1 MYIKSLY
8 IESFGSI
15 DEKSLE
21 LEKGLNVIEG
31 KNESGKSTLCMFI
44 KFMLYGLSGR
54 SGEDELSERAK
65 YISWKTG
72 KAAGHMIISTAA
84 GEYKIERSLISSTD
98 SEGQTQYR
106 ESLEVT
112 DTLTGERAFK
122 GQVPGEAILGFPE
135 GLFVNTV
142 FVRQISGSRV
152 DGSGMAQAIENILL
166 AGDENANIKK
176 AMDRLEKARKA
187 LWHKRG
193 EGGKLQLA
201 LREKARLEGNLS
213 EARSKNAGIIS
224 YENECARLS
233 SLIDE
238 RTAQRDE
245 NQAVYS
251 AYEKLKRGERVYKA
265 KELEDRISALSE
277 QAAELEQ
284 YGNISAHVGR
294 INSFFA
300 RLEGV
305 DSRIRSLK
313 KSMQDM
319 PDEKDSMSEED
330 ILSATEDKS
339 RAASCKAKK
348 KLFGVLFAVCLLIG
362 SALGAAGALVSL
374 PSPADLALMG
384 AGGAF
389 LAAGIVFISLS
400 ISKNSKLKK
409 IFAKWNADSIQVLG
423 SSIDE
428 RIKKARAYESATA
441 DIKAKNEELSLCEKE
456 RDATLASLRKDAS
469 VFIKDELS
477 DTDLLVSLALEKA
490 QELSGEKEQLL
501 SALGLAKGE
510 MRSYADVLGEDGG
523 ESIAKEAARV
533 LETPEGKKAALLS
546 KKDAELILQK
556 RNFAQTALPALITQK
571 GEADAALARLKA
583 TTNDSATI
591 AALLDSTQRDIE
603 KMKRRL
609 DGIEA
614 ARDALILA
622 GEGLRSSLMPRVCEK
637 ACDILSS
644 LTDGKYT
651 KITLDR
657 EFDIDILMDGKK
669 RELAYMSKGTAD
681 AVYISLRLA
690 LASVMFANDTPPLIY
705 DESFA
710 GIDETRLEKII
721 ALLSCSEEIA
731 QSLLFTC
738 RSAEGDMAKKGA
750 TVITL

>member
-1 MYIKSLY
+1 MYIKSIY

-15 DEKSLE
+15 EEKSFS

-54 SGEDELSERAK
+54 NGEGELSERAK

-72 KAAGHMIISTAA
+72 KACGYMIISTAA
-84 GEYKIERSLISSTD
+84 GEYKIERSLLSSTD
-98 SEGQTQYR
+98 AEGQIQYR
-106 ESLEVT
+106 ENLDVT

-135 GLFVNTV
+135 SLFVNTV

-193 EGGKLQLA
+193 GGGKIQLA
-201 LREKARLEGNLS
+201 LQEKARLEGKLS
-213 EARSKNAGIIS
+213 EARSGNAAIIS
-224 YENECARLS
+224 YENECAKLS
-233 SLIDE
+233 ALIDE
-238 RTAQRDE
+238 RTVQRNE
-245 NQAVYS
+245 NQAIYS
-251 AYEKLKRGERVYKA
+251 AYEKLGRGERVYKA
-265 KELEDRISALSE
+265 RELEERIAELSR

-284 YGNISAHVGR
+284 YGNIPAHVGK

-305 DSRIRSLK
+305 DSRIRNLK
-313 KSMQDM
+313 RSMQDM
-319 PDEKDSMSEED
+319 PDENDRMDENS
-330 ILSATEDKS
+330 ILAANEDKS
-339 RAASCKAKK
+339 RSASCKVKK
-348 KLFGVLFAVCLLIG
+348 KRNVALFIISALLG
-362 SALGAAGALVSL
+362 AGLGAAGALLSL
-374 PSPADLALMG
+374 PSPTNLVLLG
-384 AGGAF
+384 GGGALLL
-389 LAAGIVFISLS
+389 LAIVFLS
-400 ISKNSKLKK
+400 MFITQSSRLGK
-409 IFAKWNADSIQVLG
+409 ILADWNADSMEDL
-423 SSIDE
+423 SSIIDE
-428 RIKKARAYESATA
+428 RIKKARAYESASA
-441 DIKAKNEELSLCEKE
+441 DIKAKKEELATCENE
-456 RDATLASLRKDAS
+456 REATLNSLRKDAS
-469 VFIKDELS
+469 LFIKDSLS

-490 QELSGEKEQLL
+490 EELSRQKEQLL
-501 SALGLAKGE
+501 SSLGLAKGE
-510 MRSYADVLGEDGG
+510 LRSFADVLGEDKG
-523 ESIAKEAARV
+523 ESIAKEAAAV
-533 LETPEGKKAALLS
+533 LETPEGKKASLLS
-546 KKDAELILQK
+546 KKDADLILQK
-556 RNFAQTALPALITQK
+556 RNFAQTALPALLTQK

-591 AALLDSTQRDIE
+591 AALLDSTERDID

-622 GEGLRSSLMPRVCEK
+622 GEGLRSSLMPRLCNK
-637 ACDILSS
+637 ACDILKS
-644 LTDGKYT
+644 LTDGKYAH
-651 KITLDR
+651 ITLNR
-657 EFDIDILMDGKK
+657 EFDIDIMLDGKK

-690 LASVMFANDTPPLIY
+690 LASVMFSQDTPPLIY

-710 GIDETRLEKII
+710 GIDETRLERII
-721 ALLSCSEEIA
+721 SLLSAPEEIT
-731 QSLLFTC
+731 QSLVFTC
-738 RSAEGDMAKKGA
+738 RKAEGNMAKGA
-750 TVITL
+750 NVITL